1 MTPRGPSRDPLVG
14 EGSRSRHRNTA
25 KRGRITP
32 EESTMQQAKT
42 SFETGVAQCDTG
54 EWCWAARGRDL
65 PEFFRSCDPSY
76 VPTSTGW
83 FVFGPYTTEGAARRE
98 LREFVDE
105 FFRDAATYGSVRG
118 ALSNERPYRDLR

>member
-1 MTPRGPSRDPLVG
+1 
-14 EGSRSRHRNTA
+14 
-25 KRGRITP
+25 
-32 EESTMQQAKT
+32 MQEVKM

-76 VPTSTGW
+76 APTSTGW
-83 FVFGPYTTEGAARRE
+83 FLFGPYTTEGAARRE

-105 FFRDAATYGSVRG
+105 FFSSAGTCSTASAIKWDAATDHRT
-118 ALSNERPYRDLR
+118 LH

>member
-1 MTPRGPSRDPLVG
+1 MQ
-14 EGSRSRHRNTA
+14 EA
-25 KRGRITP
+25 K
-32 EESTMQQAKT
+32 M

-65 PEFFRSCDPSY
+65 PEFFQSCDPSY

-83 FVFGPYTTEGAARRE
+83 FLFGPYTTEGAARRE

-105 FFRDAATYGSVRG
+105 FFRDAQPAEDTSPGQPRWQRALEQGEVRLPPQERGSCW
-118 ALSNERPYRDLR
+118 P

>member
-1 MTPRGPSRDPLVG
+1 
-14 EGSRSRHRNTA
+14 
-25 KRGRITP
+25 
-32 EESTMQQAKT
+32 MQEAKT

-65 PEFFRSCDPSY
+65 AEFFRSCDPSY
-76 VPTSTGW
+76 APTSTGW

-105 FFRDAATYGSVRG
+105 FFRDAATDQRT
-118 ALSNERPYRDLR
+118 LH